1 MEGDILRGLI
11 YQFVDYYGIQ
21 EGSCKNKS
29 NASNKASIIKDK
41 IGVSRT
47 GWIGPWIPGP
57 IQEPVKEYSI
67 LYFNFDKKL
76 GANSKH

>member
-41 IGVSRT
+41 NRG
-47 GWIGPWIPGP
+47 
-57 IQEPVKEYSI
+57 
-67 LYFNFDKKL
+67 F
-76 GANSKH
+76 